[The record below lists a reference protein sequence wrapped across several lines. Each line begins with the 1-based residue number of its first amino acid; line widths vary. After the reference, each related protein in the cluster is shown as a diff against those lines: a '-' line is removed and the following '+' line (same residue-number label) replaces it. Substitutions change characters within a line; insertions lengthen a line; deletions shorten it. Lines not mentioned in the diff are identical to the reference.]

1 MNRLALLCAL
11 LACSHA
17 SAQLHLPGP
26 NLPFNLPS
34 GLSQGLGQAGSLIR
48 PAERLVDR
56 RELPDLRSL
65 RFEQGARLLRL
76 YPDRV
81 EADPRGEPVLRG
93 EILAWNPSPAALQAA
108 QAAGLTVLREDRL
121 EELEQVVVVLSVPA
135 GGATA
140 AMLERLRALDPDG
153 HYDFNHLYM
162 GSGGALP
169 AAAPAAAA
177 DGADAPSSAA
187 GMAPRMG
194 LVDSGVQADHRALR
208 GATVRSWGCD
218 GAAHPAAHGT
228 AVAALM
234 VGRDGRFR
242 GALPGA
248 TLYAADIYCDSP
260 TGGSAERIAQ
270 ALAWLARQQVGVIN
284 LSLVGPSNGVL
295 ERTVAAMLARGHLLV
310 AAVGNDGPAAPPLY
324 PASYPGVV
332 GVTGVDRDGRALPE
346 AARGPQ
352 VQFAAPGNHMAS
364 ASPGAPPYRAVRG
377 TSFAAPIVA
386 GLLAPALPR
395 PDRERARAAVAALA
409 RQAAG
414 VAADGKAATDG
425 ADTGLGRGIVG
436 ADIRTDPANLR

>member
-1 MNRLALLCAL
+1 MNRLVLLCAL
-11 LACSHA
+11 LACGHA

-26 NLPFNLPS
+26 NLPLNLPS

-48 PAERLVDR
+48 QAERLVDR

-76 YPDRV
+76 YPDRI

-108 QAAGLTVLREDRL
+108 GMTVLREDRL
-121 EELEQVVVVLSVPA
+121 EELDQVVVVLAVPA

-140 AMLERLRALDPDG
+140 ATLERLRALDPDG

-169 AAAPAAAA
+169 ATAPAAAV
-177 DGADAPSSAA
+177 DAGPPSSAP

-194 LVDSGVQADHRALR
+194 LVDSGVQTDHRALR
-208 GATVRSWGCD
+208 GATVRPWGCD

-242 GALPGA
+242 GAVPGA

-260 TGGSAERIAQ
+260 TGGSAERIVQ

-310 AAVGNDGPAAPPLY
+310 AAVGNDGPAAPPLF

-332 GVTGVDRDGRALPE
+332 GVTGVDRDGRPLPE

-364 ASPGAPPYRAVRG
+364 ASPGTPPYRTVRG

-409 RQAAG
+409 RQAT
-414 VAADGKAATDG
+414 DGTATDCT
-425 ADTGLGRGIVG
+425 DKGLGRGIVG
-436 ADIRTDPANLR
+436 ADIRTDPASLR